1 VGVGNVP
8 FLNWATK
15 DIYLL
20 IYSLIIIGNYISSL
34 KEYKIN
40 KAILQEMDEADLQFE
55 LNSISKW
62 KLFILR
68 IVGAIIFKWLFFI
81 IAVSLTAN
89 ITLLVISLILI
100 ILRLYVMYHTL
111 SELKK
116 TKLDLYVLIG
126 ETTYTLIFSLY
137 YFGVTL

>member
-1 VGVGNVP
+1 MP

-20 IYSLIIIGNYISSL
+20 IYSLVLIGNYISSL
-34 KEYKIN
+34 REYKKN
-40 KAILQEMDEADLQFE
+40 KTILQEMDEAELQFE
-55 LNSISKW
+55 LDSIPKW

-81 IAVSLTAN
+81 VAVSLTAN
-89 ITLLVISLILI
+89 ATLLILSLILI
-100 ILRLYVMYHTL
+100 VLRLYVMYHTL

-116 TKLDLYVLIG
+116 TKFDLYVLIG
-126 ETTYTLIFSLY
+126 ETSYTLIFSLY
-137 YFGVTL
+137 YFGVVLK